1 MPKLMATQLNLDRCP
16 HCNVDTPTLQFWSQQ
31 ETQDFSRTI
40 KRLWRFYQCMRC
52 GNMVS
57 AWAPGADQDVSEMF
71 PKSPSVEDALPTRA
85 KEYLSQ
91 ALNSLSSPS
100 GAIMLAASSVDAM
113 LKAKGLKDGSLYSR
127 IDKAAAT
134 HLITQEMAAWAH
146 DVRLDANDQRH
157 DDESQPLPDAAAGRR
172 AVDFVVA
179 LGQLMFVLPA
189 RVSRGIAD
197 AKGAG

>member
-1 MPKLMATQLNLDRCP
+1 MPSLLTTQLDLERCP
-16 HCNVDTPTLQFWSQQ
+16 HCNVDKPTLQYWNQL
-31 ETQDFSRTI
+31 ETQDFAKQV

-57 AWAPGADQDVSEMF
+57 AWAPGHNQEVKEIY
-71 PKSPSVEDALPTRA
+71 PKPVAVEEAIPPRA

-127 IDKAAAT
+127 IDKAAET
-134 HLITQEMAAWAH
+134 HLITPEMAAWAH
-146 DVRLDANDQRH
+146 EVRLDANEQRH
-157 DDESQPLPDAAAGRR
+157 DDESQPLPDAAAARR

-179 LGQLMFVLPA
+179 LGQFMFVLPA

-197 AKGAG
+197 AKSAV